1 MGALKAAGRVARAAF
16 SESNYRRIRRVYDWL
31 TAKPFPKITPL
42 GPLHLWSEQQRQ
54 KYIWFNHARGF
65 LQANR
70 MDGVYAEFGCHEVK
84 TFRFGL
90 NTLGLYRIWQY
101 RPPNKISHF
110 YAFDSFEGMPEPIG
124 IDRQKIWRKGMNL
137 TTLDTFQAICKR
149 DLHRITIVPGFFSD
163 SLPSMKW
170 NSDHRIALA
179 YIDVD
184 FYSSAKEALGFIA
197 DKLQH
202 GSIIAF
208 DDWNCYYADPMR
220 GERRAFAEW
229 QQSLSSVARFEPF
242 LPIAWSGQSFIYQ
255 ELDKLGKVIL

>member
-1 MGALKAAGRVARAAF
+1 
-16 SESNYRRIRRVYDWL
+16 
-31 TAKPFPKITPL
+31 
-42 GPLHLWSEQQRQ
+42 
-54 KYIWFNHARGF
+54 
-65 LQANR
+65 
-70 MDGVYAEFGCHEVK
+70 
-84 TFRFGL
+84 
-90 NTLGLYRIWQY
+90 LYRIGQY

-137 TTLDTFQAICKR
+137 TTLDTFKAICKR
-149 DLHRITIVPGFFSD
+149 DLHRITIVPGFFSE

-170 NSDHRIALA
+170 NDDHRIALA

-184 FYSSAKEALGFIA
+184 FYRSAKEALAFIA

-208 DDWNCYYADPMR
+208 DDWNCYYADPIR

-229 QQSLSSVARFEPF
+229 QESLSAVARFEPLRGAARASSTKNSISSERLSYNPSYHVRTSVAAF
-242 LPIAWSGQSFIYQ
+242 A
-255 ELDKLGKVIL
+255 VIIGGLAGPVLLRVARLVQVHPDNGSV